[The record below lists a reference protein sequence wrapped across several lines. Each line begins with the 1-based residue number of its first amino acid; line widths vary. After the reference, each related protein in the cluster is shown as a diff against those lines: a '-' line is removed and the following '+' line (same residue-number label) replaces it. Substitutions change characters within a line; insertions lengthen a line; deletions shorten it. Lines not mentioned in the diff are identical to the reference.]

1 MLGKSK
7 AFSTFSVPDTEKAKD
22 FYANTLGIK
31 VKEGMMGIL
40 ELDINGSTPVM
51 VYPKPNHQPAVFT
64 VLNFPVPD
72 IEKTVADLKEKGISF
87 ESYKLEDFKTDSDNI
102 MRNGDHK
109 IAWFKDPFGNILSVV
124 KE

>member
-7 AFSTFSVPDTEKAKD
+7 AFSTFSVTDIEKAKD

-40 ELDINGSTPVM
+40 ELHINGSTPVM

-87 ESYKLEDFKTDSDNI
+87 EIYKHEDFKTDSDNI
-102 MRNGDHK
+102 MRSGDHK